1 MLGAEIT
8 YSKNLIDCCAK
19 FSCLLTGSLEIQL
32 NESDNVFINDIQVH
46 FGSDKDTTLV
56 ATMADGQSHGID
68 YIFQTLLNLNPQG
81 DSVTPGTEE
90 DNVSTFASLLPLSM
104 NTPTYST
111 LFVITNITKLQFS
124 CSWRIKRYR

>member
-1 MLGAEIT
+1 M
-8 YSKNLIDCCAK
+8 
-19 FSCLLTGSLEIQL
+19 
-32 NESDNVFINDIQVH
+32 
-46 FGSDKDTTLV
+46 